1 MEQGSE
7 NGTQM
12 AENQEISKM
21 IFMNYLKSL
30 LWFC

>member
-12 AENQEISKM
+12 AENQEISKTN
-21 IFMNYLKSL
+21 FMNYLKSL
-30 LWFC
+30 L